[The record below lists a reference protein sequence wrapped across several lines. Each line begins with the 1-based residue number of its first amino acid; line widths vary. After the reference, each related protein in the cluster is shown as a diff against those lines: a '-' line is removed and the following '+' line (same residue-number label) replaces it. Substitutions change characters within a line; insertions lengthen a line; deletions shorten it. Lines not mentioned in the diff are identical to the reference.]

1 MSRLELFYPAGGSAI
16 IAFAVSDDKGTYNM
30 VMKSTF
36 DSLDIEVTSIH
47 YQKLRYRI
55 ANSSQQRN
63 LVLRPDLKQLD
74 MFTVK
79 AQHIR
84 QQGDTIS
91 YLVSRFMQTQDRSI
105 EDVLRRMP
113 GIEIESS
120 GRILYE
126 GLPIEKF
133 YVEGLD
139 LMDGRYGVVSKNLPK
154 GSVSTVEILENHQPT
169 CGNRP
174 IGCGHHRRW

>member
-91 YLVSRFMQTQDRSI
+91 YLVSRFANAGSLHRGCAAPHAGHRDRIVGQDT
-105 EDVLRRMP
+105 VRR
-113 GIEIESS
+113 
-120 GRILYE
+120 
-126 GLPIEKF
+126 
-133 YVEGLD
+133 
-139 LMDGRYGVVSKNLPK
+139 
-154 GSVSTVEILENHQPT
+154 
-169 CGNRP
+169 RP
-174 IGCGHHRRW
+174 H